1 MKNLIIAILCL
12 LALIVPWEI
21 YDRYSTD
28 AVKDYCII
36 IEEEVLPAT
45 AVGDW
50 ESAMTSFLLIKDD
63 WDKFKKISEYFINA
77 QIINEADR
85 LVSKAEYYIKGKDAS
100 NASAISSELQDTLE
114 YLHEN
119 EMLSIGNVL

>member
-1 MKNLIIAILCL
+1 MKNLIISILCL
-12 LALIVPWEI
+12 LALIVPWEL
-21 YDRYSTD
+21 YDRYSTE
-28 AVKDYCII
+28 AVKDYCNI
-36 IEEEVLPAT
+36 IEEEILPAT
-45 AVGDW
+45 SIEDW
-50 ESAMTSFLLIKDD
+50 DSALESFLLIKED

-85 LVSKAEYYIKGKDAS
+85 LVSKAEYYIKNKDAS